1 MWAKIKLERTQRFFK
16 TTKMNIGLEYAKYIL
31 DPSYCIEQ
39 NFQVFDATQNGYVN
53 YRLFT
58 LQKKLIK
65 AYDTNR
71 HNIVAKPRQAGVSTT
86 TAAYLAVKIAL
97 ATKESPEK
105 VYILA
110 NKLEQSIAFLIKVR
124 EFTTMI
130 PKWVWGEDFQMN
142 KDVDG
147 HIVGKGA
154 AKKINFVNGS
164 YIEAKACTADAL
176 RGVTPTYLII
186 DEAAFITEGA
196 KTYAAAAASVA
207 TGGKMILIST
217 PNGMDELYYKTYN
230 GALLG
235 DNDFNIVKMHWAYDP
250 RYNKD
255 LVWIEKDNDGNIIN
269 EIPETDFSEES
280 IEIKLHSGYYPI
292 STWFRKMCADLN
304 NDKKAI
310 AQELEVKFEGSGGN
324 VIDFNTIDWYEKNVV
339 KEPEVFAS
347 ENLSIFKD
355 VEDGKRYI
363 AGLDVSTGDGN
374 DYSVLTIYDVDE
386 FELVL
391 EYRAKVN
398 DEQMADIVYE
408 YCNKYNALTVIDTTG
423 GYASV
428 IIHILKS
435 KDFNLFFMNDDYDVT
450 QPNSNDINDKNKKI
464 GLKLQKYRHA
474 AIANYTSKI
483 EKRQL
488 KVYSKKQVA
497 EWKTFVWKN
506 GRQDHQ
512 SSFNDDCIMSS
523 VLALWV
529 LEQVYDKIERAK
541 ARDKKVL
548 NAFITL
554 NDNRPKVVLNQNDK
568 KENLKRIHGDNAW
581 LFF

>member
-1 MWAKIKLERTQRFFK
+1 
-16 TTKMNIGLEYAKYIL
+16 MNKSIEYAKYLL

-39 NFQVFDATQNGYVN
+39 NFEVFDATQSGYVP
-53 YRLFT
+53 YKLFV

-65 AYDTNR
+65 AFDENR

-86 TAAYLAVKIAL
+86 TAAYLAVKLAL
-97 ATKESPEK
+97 ATKNSPEK

-110 NKLEQSIAFLIKVR
+110 NKLDQSIAFLSKVR

-130 PKWVWGEDFQMN
+130 PKWVWGEDYQFS

-154 AKKINFVNGS
+154 AKKIVFVNDS
-164 YIEAKACTADAL
+164 YIEAKACTTDAL
-176 RGVTPTYLII
+176 RGVTPTYLVI
-186 DEAAFITEGA
+186 DEAAFVTEGS

-235 DNDFNIVKMHWAYDP
+235 DNDFNIIKMHWAYDP

-255 LVWIEKDNDGNIIN
+255 LVWREYDLDGNLLN
-269 EIPETDFSEES
+269 EVAEQEFTEES
-280 IEIKLHSGYYPI
+280 IEIKLLSSYKPT

-324 VIDFNTIDWYEKNVV
+324 VIDFNTIEWYEKNMI
-339 KEPEVFAS
+339 KPAEVLET
-347 ENLSIFKD
+347 ENMSIFKD
-355 VEDGKRYI
+355 VEEGKRYI

-374 DYSVLTIYDVDE
+374 DYSVLTIYDIDDM
-386 FELVL
+386 ELVL
-391 EYRAKVN
+391 EFRGKVN
-398 DEQMADIVYE
+398 DETMAEITYE
-408 YCNKYNALTVIDTTG
+408 YCNKYSALTVIDTTG

-428 IIHILKS
+428 IIHILKQ
-435 KDFNLFFMNDDYDVT
+435 KDFKHFFVNDDIDVT
-450 QPNSNDINDKNKKI
+450 LTNSANKASTSEGNRI

-483 EKRQL
+483 EKREL
-488 KVYSKKQVA
+488 KVYSKKQIA

-529 LEQVYDKIERAK
+529 LEQSYGKIERA
-541 ARDKKVL
+541 RVIDKKVL
-548 NAFITL
+548 NAFISL
-554 NDNRPKVVLNQNDK
+554 NDNTNKVAKNAVLTPNDENYEK
-568 KENLKRIHGDNAW
+568 KYKNNLKKIYGDNAW
-581 LFF
+581 LLY